1 MLVLTREDGSEMSY
15 RECVN
20 APGPKKLSALNGDDI
35 RGVIMLELQ
44 GLESML
50 GDRLGGAP

>member
-1 MLVLTREDGSEMSY
+1 VSY
-15 RECVN
+15 RDCVN
-20 APGPKKLSALNGDDI
+20 SPRPKKLSALNGDDI
-35 RGVIMLELQ
+35 RGVITLELQ